1 MLLRANRSSSGLFS
15 LLSLSSHCMAIDW
28 LKVHPVHGRHDF
40 REPSMMSQ
48 AASTEVV
55 ILRLSVV

>member
-1 MLLRANRSSSGLFS
+1 
-15 LLSLSSHCMAIDW
+15 MAIDW